1 MNESYRMSYLK
12 GVVMISVG
20 LVGVLIGVLIALP
33 TELEAV
39 SGGIMDN
46 FHNSVI
52 ENDKIIN
59 TM

>member
-33 TELEAV
+33 TKLEAV